1 MTAAPTPRTHH
12 ALFVGAGILASRLV
26 GFVRQRTM
34 NHYFGGRSD
43 AADAF
48 YAAFKIPNL
57 LQNLFGEGA
66 LSGSFIPVYSRLL
79 AEGKTEEAQA
89 TARAVLGILTLAISI
104 LVALGVTT
112 TPAIIS
118 LIAPG
123 FVGEKKALTIT
134 LVRILFPGSGILV
147 VSAWC
152 LGVLNSHRRF
162 FLSYSAPV
170 IWNLSIIG
178 AIVFGPGRSA
188 TDLAIAA
195 AWGAVCGSLAQIL
208 IQLPSVKTFIP
219 SLRPTLTITSSSV
232 RTVFK
237 HFIPTTAVRGVAQI
251 SAYID
256 QMIASLLPTGAITGL
271 TNAQLIYT
279 LPVSLF
285 GMSIAASELPELSR
299 LSPNAT
305 NALEQRLRAGCRHLA
320 FFIIP
325 TISAFLIL
333 GDTIVGAVYQTGAF
347 SAQDVRYVW
356 AILCGSSI
364 GLLAG
369 TQARLFSSALY
380 ALHDPRTPLRF
391 ASIRVVLSGILGV
404 SLATWGTSF
413 TGLPPL
419 WGAVGLSAASGCA
432 GWIEFFLLKN
442 HLIRARAI
450 NPKVEKRFITLLAL
464 TSVLSAAICYPLKNY
479 LIVLH
484 PALAAGIILPLYGG
498 LYAGT
503 TVACKIPEAI
513 AHFSKIKRALARIV
527 GTLFRRRST

>member
-1 MTAAPTPRTHH
+1 MPSSASSRPQY

-79 AEGKTEEAQA
+79 AEGKTEEAQS
-89 TARAVLGILTLAISI
+89 TARAVLGILALAISI
-104 LVALGVTT
+104 LVAFGVMI

-123 FVGEKKALTIT
+123 FVGEKRALTIT

-147 VSAWC
+147 ISAWC

-170 IWNLSIIG
+170 IWNLCIIG
-178 AIVFGPGRSA
+178 AILLGAGSSG
-188 TDLAIAA
+188 TNLAIVA
-195 AWGAVCGSLAQIL
+195 AWGAVFGSFAQIL

-219 SLRPTLTITSSSV
+219 SLRPVLTFNSSSI
-232 RTVFK
+232 RTVLK

-251 SAYID
+251 SAYVD

-305 NALEQRLRAGCRHLA
+305 TALEQRLIAGCRHLA

-325 TISAFLIL
+325 TISAFFLL

-347 SAQDVRYVW
+347 SSQDVRYVW

-369 TQARLFSSALY
+369 TQGRLFSSALY
-380 ALHDPRTPLRF
+380 ALQDPRTPLRF
-391 ASIRVVLSGILGV
+391 ASLRVVLSGILGL
-404 SLATWGTSF
+404 SLATWGTSLS
-413 TGLPPL
+413 GLPPL

-442 HLIRARAI
+442 HLIRARGI
-450 NPKVEKRFITLLAL
+450 NLHTEKQFITLLTL

-479 LIVLH
+479 CSLLH

-513 AHFSKIKRALARIV
+513 ALFIKVKKAISRIF
-527 GTLFRRRST
+527 GPLFRRRSS